1 MFNKIKQK
9 LNRLEIEILKREK
22 KMLGGFKGVWWFFCG

>member
-22 KMLGGFKGVWWFFCG
+22 MLGGFKGVWWFFCG